1 MVRSGEPEEIAGV
14 VRQTILGGGASSVVF
29 LFVVAAAA
37 FNGALN

>member
-14 VRQTILGGGASSVVF
+14 VRQTTLGGGASSVVF